1 MIKDVPRVI
10 EEITDGLKKFTDV
23 AVLGMSGGA
32 DSTLVA
38 ILCKL
43 ALGPKNVRALYMPY
57 HFPYDQVEDLSPRTA
72 NHIEVP
78 IQTISIQ
85 GIVNAFGMSNLL
97 ISRDK
102 VVQGNIQARV
112 RMILLYAKSNTI
124 GVNDGIR
131 ARVIGTGNHSEGFI
145 GYDTKG
151 GDGLCDIF
159 PLGSL
164 FKSEI
169 YQLLDHFRDEGVIT
183 EDMIDR
189 VPSAGLWKGQT
200 DEGELGH
207 SYDAIELAIRSLI
220 QGPQEGVS
228 KETLEFVQDRFK
240 KHSHKLALPKII
252 NLRMFCE

>member
-1 MIKDVPRVI
+1 MLFR
-10 EEITDGLKKFTDV
+10 
-23 AVLGMSGGA
+23 S
-32 DSTLVA
+32 
-38 ILCKL
+38 
-43 ALGPKNVRALYMPY
+43 
-57 HFPYDQVEDLSPRTA
+57 
-72 NHIEVP
+72 
-78 IQTISIQ
+78 
-85 GIVNAFGMSNLL
+85 FGMSNLL
-97 ISRDK
+97 ISQQK

-240 KHSHKLALPKII
+240 KHSHKLAPPKII